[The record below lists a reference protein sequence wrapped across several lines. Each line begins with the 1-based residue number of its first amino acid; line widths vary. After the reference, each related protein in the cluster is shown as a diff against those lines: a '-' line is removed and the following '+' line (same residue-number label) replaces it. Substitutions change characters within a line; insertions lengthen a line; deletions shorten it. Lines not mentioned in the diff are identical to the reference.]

1 MAVVVVEEAEVHRVG
16 EATGPAG
23 EGVECGD
30 QRRGRRLGQGG
41 GEGLGFALMPGGRR
55 PLAQPASSAC
65 IFGRRSVQC
74 RREVNVPLHN
84 QRVRASLGR
93 GARGAGAVA
102 VLAVGAGLLVS
113 RIGATGHP
121 AIYVVLI
128 ASGSAAVVLPVI
140 QERRLRGEAV
150 LTVIAQVAVADI
162 AATIAIPFVLAPAH
176 AGHVAAGT
184 LLIAVCVIAIFALAR
199 SVHGRAAV
207 RALRKQSK
215 RRRWVLDLRIALITL
230 FGLSWIAE
238 RTGASLLIAGFGAG
252 LMVAALGGP
261 KRLSTE
267 VLGVAGGFFVP
278 LFFVVLGARVDLR
291 GLAQDPAMIGLALA
305 LAGLTAAVHLL
316 AARVTRQPR
325 AAGLLASAQLGVPAA
340 IVALGL
346 PEHVITSTQAAAIVT
361 ASMISLAVCSV
372 GAAALA
378 RRAQKPSEPPAD
390 IRSTSAPSSDPAVA
404 ARPT

>member
-1 MAVVVVEEAEVHRVG
+1 MTPPTPTLTFLA
-16 EATGPAG
+16 
-23 EGVECGD
+23 D
-30 QRRGRRLGQGG
+30 I
-41 GEGLGFALMPGGRR
+41 GFAMLMFNAGMH
-55 PLAQPASSAC
+55 
-65 IFGRRSVQC
+65 
-74 RREVNVPLHN
+74 VPLHDE
-84 QRVRASLGR
+84 RVRASLGR
-93 GARGAGAVA
+93 GALGAGVVA

-121 AIYVVLI
+121 AIYAVLI

-162 AATIAIPFVLAPAH
+162 AATIAIPFVLAPAR

-199 SVHGRAAV
+199 SLHGRAAV
-207 RALRKQSK
+207 RALRRQSK
-215 RRRWVLDLRIALITL
+215 RRRWVLDLRIALIVL

-238 RTGASLLIAGFGAG
+238 QTGASLLIAGFGAG

-278 LFFVVLGARVDLR
+278 LFFVVLGASIDLR

-305 LAGLTAAVHLL
+305 LVGLTAAVHVL
-316 AARVTRQPR
+316 AARVTRQPP

-372 GAAALA
+372 GAAALTP
-378 RRAQKPSEPPAD
+378 RAQKPSRPPAD
-390 IRSTSAPSSDPAVA
+390 SRTTPAPSSDPAAA